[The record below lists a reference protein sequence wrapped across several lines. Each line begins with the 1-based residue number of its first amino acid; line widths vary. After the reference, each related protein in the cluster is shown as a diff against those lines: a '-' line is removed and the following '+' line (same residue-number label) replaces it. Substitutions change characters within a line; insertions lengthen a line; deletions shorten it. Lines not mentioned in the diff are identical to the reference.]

1 MPAREMASPE
11 SAAQAGLFLR
21 LGWLQAGRAA
31 VVLGREACQERKS
44 QSNQEGKIE
53 RR

>member
-11 SAAQAGLFLR
+11 STAQAGLFLG

-31 VVLGREACQERKS
+31 AMPGRQACQERKS
-44 QSNQEGKIE
+44 QSNQERKIE
-53 RR
+53 RS